1 MSEYIEFYVRKDEM
15 YLPIGIYNRVD
26 TRYQAFEDFVPHY
39 NGLAPITEKTLDEA
53 RYEAKHRII
62 EAKDG
67 LKRITEEKADI
78 LKANNSL
85 EDKMDYLSG
94 YYDVEEE
101 YNDEIKEWTTALNF
115 VNSLYGIID
124 KYSLS
129 EYRGFNADKYLYA
142 GIEPEIRKDNT
153 EITEEDRKNIED
165 E

>member
-1 MSEYIEFYVRKDEM
+1 MSEYIEFYVRKDEI
-15 YLPIGIYNRVD
+15 YLPIGVYSRVD
-26 TRYQAFEDFVPHY
+26 SRYRAFADFVPHY
-39 NGLAPITEKTLDEA
+39 NGLTPITEKTLDEV
-53 RYEAKHRII
+53 RYEAEHRIS

-67 LKRITEEKADI
+67 LKRIKEEKADI
-78 LKANNSL
+78 FKANNSL
-85 EDKMDYLSG
+85 EDKMEYLSG

-129 EYRGFNADKYLYA
+129 EYKGFDADKYLYA